1 MTSNVYPFNF
11 DSSFLAFQDI
21 IEGQYGERK
30 KSIIFPIFHVTC
42 ICLSCHSFSFP
53 LLFLS
58 FLFSGGASI
67 SQSGSRTAQASAALH
82 VAVEG
87 WKSAMLT
94 WILAVST
101 ESLPSHRSRPSGRP
115 YNQVAIII
123 VRDSGR
129 RVAASRGILILR
141 LWLASDL

>member
-53 LLFLS
+53 LLLS
-58 FLFSGGASI
+58 QFFI
-67 SQSGSRTAQASAALH
+67 FWGSFNFPVGITN
-82 VAVEG
+82 
-87 WKSAMLT
+87 
-94 WILAVST
+94 
-101 ESLPSHRSRPSGRP
+101 RPSIRCLTRG
-115 YNQVAIII
+115 
-123 VRDSGR
+123 SGR
-129 RVAASRGILILR
+129 LEERDVDLNPRGLDGESAITSQPSVRPTIQSSGHHHCER
-141 LWLASDL
+141 FREARGSF